1 MTADVLWSAEWV
13 LPIDAPPL
21 REGAVLVRGERIVE
35 VGPARELARAH
46 ARVDWRHL
54 ARTAL
59 LPGLVDAHTHLCWSG
74 LECTPPGP
82 GQGFADWL
90 EGMAGRA
97 RGADLAGLDAQ
108 ALEGARAHLARG
120 VTTVADSGP
129 SPGGLEVLRR
139 AGLRGVFGLE
149 LFGPDPAQAG
159 GAFAALEAGLGRAE
173 GEKHEHEH
181 GEHEHEHEARLGIA
195 PHAPYTVSRQLL
207 ERAAGLARERG
218 LPLLVHLAESRE
230 ELEYLRSASGPLAER
245 LRRRGI
251 AVEPGGLG
259 PAAWLE
265 SAGALRRGDVL
276 AHCVHAGP
284 DDLARIA
291 RAGAGV
297 ALCPTS
303 NEVLGV
309 GPAPLRELLA
319 AGVPLGVGTDSAATN
334 PARDPFQELRALLAL
349 ARAQEAPFG
358 PAEAL
363 RAGTLG
369 GARLLGLERQVG
381 SLTPGKLADLVA
393 LGLDGEPGEPAAAVV
408 RAGSAE
414 RVRLVIRGGE
424 PLSRPTNGTAPG
436 RAW

>member
-35 VGPARELARAH
+35 VGPARALARAH
-46 ARVDWRHL
+46 PRVDWRHL

-74 LECTPPGP
+74 LECAPPGP

-97 RGADLAGLDAQ
+97 RSADPEGLDAQ
-108 ALEGARAHLARG
+108 ALQGARAHLARG

-159 GAFAALEAGLGRAE
+159 AAFAALEAGLARAE
-173 GEKHEHEH
+173 TGANRHAHEHER
-181 GEHEHEHEARLGIA
+181 EHEARLGVA
-195 PHAPYTVSRQLL
+195 PHAPYTVSRGLL
-207 ERAAGLARERG
+207 GRAAALARERG
-218 LPLLVHLAESRE
+218 LSLLVHLAESRE
-230 ELEYLRSASGPLAER
+230 ELEYLRAAAGPLAER

-251 AVEPGGLG
+251 EVEPSGLG

-265 SAGALRRGDVL
+265 SAGALRAGDVL

-334 PARDPFQELRALLAL
+334 PARDPFQELRALLDL

-358 PAEAL
+358 PGEAL
-363 RAGTLG
+363 RAATLG

-393 LGLDGEPGEPAAAVV
+393 VGLDGEPGEPAAALV

-424 PLSRPTNGTAPG
+424 PLCRPATGTAPG